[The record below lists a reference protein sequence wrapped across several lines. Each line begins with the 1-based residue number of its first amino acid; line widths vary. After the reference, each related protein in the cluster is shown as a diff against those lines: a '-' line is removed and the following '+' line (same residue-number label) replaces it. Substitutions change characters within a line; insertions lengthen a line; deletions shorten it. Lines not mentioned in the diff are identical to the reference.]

1 MRIFAQSN
9 KTAEHMKLRHLLI
22 TCMALA
28 CTFFSACHNAPKTN
42 VEKIDDLK
50 KQLESDAKTL
60 KDLETTDFVTLH
72 EDFMSCDSMLQYL
85 RPEQLEETFQKL
97 QLVQAYLEQFK
108 ETAPVMK
115 ADMDSTLRQL
125 DRLKADAET
134 QYLSDSLVAV
144 YLDAETQFVVLT
156 NNRISYFQ
164 ERFANCR
171 KDMKALKKNLK

>member
-1 MRIFAQSN
+1 
-9 KTAEHMKLRHLLI
+9 MKLRHILI
-22 TCMALA
+22 ISMALA
-28 CTFFSACHNAPKTN
+28 CALFSACHNAPKTN

-50 KQLESDAKTL
+50 KQLEADAKTL
-60 KDLETTDFVTLH
+60 KDLEATDFVTLQ

-85 RPEQLEETFQKL
+85 QPEQLDEAFQKL

-144 YLDAETQFVVLT
+144 YIDEETQFVVLT
-156 NNRISYFQ
+156 NNRVSYFQ
-164 ERFANCR
+164 ERFETCQ
-171 KDMKALKKNLK
+171 KDMKALKKNIK